1 MNTYSVSTEDEMHFR
16 SKRVAIL
23 GYGSQGR
30 AQALNLRDSGA
41 DVIVGTRAGNSFEKA
56 KADGFSVMSVCDA
69 VKSADVLA
77 LLFPDESTADIYAE
91 DIAPYLR
98 EGHTLLFAHGFN
110 ILYNFITPPKFVDV
124 VLVAPKGVG
133 PMVRRLYEEG
143 CGVASL
149 VSIHQ
154 DASGFA
160 LKTALGFASAIGSS
174 RSAIIEST
182 FKDETETDLFG
193 EQAIICGGI
202 PALIEAA
209 VDTLIEAGYP
219 PELAY
224 SECAHEVKLVIDLIY
239 AKGFGEMYNSVS
251 KTASYGGITRGNRL
265 ISDRL
270 KADMKEILR
279 EVQSGE
285 FAAEWI
291 AEKRAGS
298 GYFHALVED
307 ARESDM
313 EKAGIAFREIL
324 EKKSE

>member
-1 MNTYSVSTEDEMHFR
+1 
-16 SKRVAIL
+16 
-23 GYGSQGR
+23 
-30 AQALNLRDSGA
+30 
-41 DVIVGTRAGNSFEKA
+41 
-56 KADGFSVMSVCDA
+56 
-69 VKSADVLA
+69 
-77 LLFPDESTADIYAE
+77 
-91 DIAPYLR
+91 
-98 EGHTLLFAHGFN
+98 
-110 ILYNFITPPKFVDV
+110 
-124 VLVAPKGVG
+124 
-133 PMVRRLYEEG
+133 
-143 CGVASL
+143 
-149 VSIHQ
+149 
-154 DASGFA
+154 
-160 LKTALGFASAIGSS
+160 
-174 RSAIIEST
+174 
-182 FKDETETDLFG
+182 
-193 EQAIICGGI
+193 
-202 PALIEAA
+202 
-209 VDTLIEAGYP
+209 IEAGYP

-285 FAAEWI
+285 FATEWI